1 MSRIIYWNVR
11 LWLLFRLIRYAWKL
25 NEHEYDAMR
34 PSRRGFANIKRA
46 DKMHMSAWYSVQT
59 HGPFIR
65 SLYVTSVPNTNRD
78 VISDDGINYRKAP
91 KREREREKRSI
102 IRGFNYHRRVS
113 TTNIRILSRCQML
126 THSSYTFI
134 PAISALHRLVTCRR
148 YGCLKIKAITSL
160 LD

>member
-91 KREREREKRSI
+91 KRERERERNGQLFAVLI
-102 IRGFNYHRRVS
+102 IIGAFLQLISEYCLVVRCWPIHH
-113 TTNIRILSRCQML
+113 IHLSRQYP
-126 THSSYTFI
+126 HYIDS
-134 PAISALHRLVTCRR
+134 LHVIDTVVSK
-148 YGCLKIKAITSL
+148 LKL
-160 LD
+160 